1 MTNLIAYRDFQFGMN
16 HLSAVRWTQLKHA
29 RRGRQKIIETVC
41 LHWRLKMTLEGE
53 EAGESSTDVE
63 SFSERRENLLR
74 MPENSNRKQQRNKQR
89 LPF

>member
-1 MTNLIAYRDFQFGMN
+1 MANLIAYRDFQFGMN
-16 HLSAVRWTQLKHA
+16 LLSAVRWTQLKHA
-29 RRGRQKIIETVC
+29 RRGRQRIIETVRQ
-41 LHWRLKMTLEGE
+41 HRRLKMTLEGD

-74 MPENSNRKQQRNKQR
+74 MPENSNWKQQRNKQR

>member
-1 MTNLIAYRDFQFGMN
+1 VANLIAYRDFQFGMN
-16 HLSAVRWTQLKHA
+16 LLSAVRWTQLKHA
-29 RRGRQKIIETVC
+29 TRGRQRIIETVR

-74 MPENSNRKQQRNKQR
+74 MPENSKRKQQRNQQR